1 MAKNLPNATQL
12 TAALQAIGLPG
23 GRQLQFLKAHYQAPG
38 KALTAARLAKAAKYQ
53 SWRGVNLQYGRL
65 AGKIARVLKAKDA
78 GLSLLVEFIR
88 PKSVTND
95 QWVLVMRPEFARA
108 LEKSGWVT

>member
-53 SWRGVNLQYGRL
+53 SWRGSISNTDDWRGRSH
-65 AGKIARVLKAKDA
+65 VC
-78 GLSLLVEFIR
+78 
-88 PKSVTND
+88 
-95 QWVLVMRPEFARA
+95 
-108 LEKSGWVT
+108 